1 MAKKKGR
8 PFGKSDFLEED
19 ELKAILAQPD
29 RRSRQGLRDYAVLL
43 LLANTGMR
51 KGELV
56 RLKAGNVVDQG
67 GSRFIHYECLKKR
80 AKKLAVNQIPITQE
94 VYEAVQR
101 YLRQESK
108 TGAPNLDMS
117 LFWTSGLHGPHQKA
131 PLTPKAVDLIV
142 KRAVKGAG
150 VEKRITPHS
159 FRATFATRTLAGGA
173 DLATVK
179 ELLGH
184 SHIGSTE
191 PYLRTNLLRKQ
202 RAIEA
207 VSVA

>member
-1 MAKKKGR
+1 MAKKRGR
-8 PFGKSDFLEED
+8 PFGRSDFLEEH

-29 RRSRQGLRDYAVLL
+29 RRSKQGLRDHAVLL
-43 LLANTGMR
+43 ILANTGMR

-56 RLKAGNVVDQG
+56 RLQVGNVVNQG
-67 GSRFIHYECLKKR
+67 GSKFIHYECLKKR
-80 AKKLAVNQIPITQE
+80 SARVVVNQIPLTVP

-108 TGAPNLDMS
+108 EQPPNSDMP
-117 LFWTSGLHGPHQKA
+117 LFMTLGLHGPHPRG

-142 KRAVKGAG
+142 RRAVQKAG
-150 VEKRITPHS
+150 LQKRVTPHS
-159 FRATFATRTLAGGA
+159 FRATFATRALSGGA

-202 RAIEA
+202 RAVEA